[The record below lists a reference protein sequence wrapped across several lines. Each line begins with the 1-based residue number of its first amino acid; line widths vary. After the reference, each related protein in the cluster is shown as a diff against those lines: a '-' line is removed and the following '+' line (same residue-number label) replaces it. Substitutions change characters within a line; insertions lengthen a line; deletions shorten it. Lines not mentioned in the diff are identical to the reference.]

1 MSSLDLNEFELW
13 SNCSRKITVW
23 GKMKKGVGK
32 KCKMMWGKKV
42 WGVGFLKNKKVWGSK
57 KKSVGFFS
65 KGVGEQKKKWG
76 VLKWCG
82 EKMKDGVGK
91 IEKRGGENRKNGV
104 GKIEKRCG
112 EK

>member
-1 MSSLDLNEFELW
+1 M
-13 SNCSRKITVW
+13 
-23 GKMKKGVGK
+23 GKKGVGGGIFEK
-32 KCKMMWGKKV
+32 E
-42 WGVGFLKNKKVWGSK
+42 
-57 KKSVGFFS
+57 
-65 KGVGEQKKKWG
+65 KGVGEQKKKCG
-76 VLKWCG
+76 VFKWCG